1 MEAMLAAASSTPATA
16 LAPSTSPT
24 ITSQRVIVLSLP
36 VLAALRIRQ
45 GPCPSPDPR
54 LRPCSHPCTRHV
66 FAPGGTSYRVPPTGS
81 PAGPRL
87 DAVARFDPCPSTPTT
102 IPPLRT

>member
-45 GPCPSPDPR
+45 GPCPGPDPR
-54 LRPCSHPCTRHV
+54 LRPFPRPCARHV
-66 FAPGGTSYRVPPTGS
+66 FAPGERLTAFPRPDRPRA
-81 PAGPRL
+81 PASTAWYDSSHGDPERERS
-87 DAVARFDPCPSTPTT
+87 AR
-102 IPPLRT
+102 

>member
-54 LRPCSHPCTRHV
+54 FPPCSHPCTRHV
-66 FAPGGTSYRVPPTGS
+66 FAPPRTPYPLPPTRS
-81 PAGPRL
+81 PPRPPPHR
-87 DAVARFDPCPSTPTT
+87 AARSPPPPSTARPT
-102 IPPLRT
+102 R